1 MIVIVTIELGQG
13 ERREPVLDHVFSFL
27 DFEGFVYASEIH
39 AATVATAFQADAAG
53 AELVGNRGV

>member
-13 ERREPVLDHVFSFL
+13 GRGEPVLDHVFSFL

-39 AATVATAFQADAAG
+39 AATVATTFPADAAG
-53 AELVGNRGV
+53 AELVGDRGV